1 MSIFE
6 KFIPKQEKEKN
17 MLHGKPLSIDSVMDD
32 RRGIIEEYSVKW
44 GDRKIFCKDDNY
56 RTVEKVFNVLIK
68 KNINPE
74 NLNQEDIEKLL
85 EKNEEK

>member
-6 KFIPKQEKEKN
+6 KFITKQEKQKDV
-17 MLHGKPLSIDSVMDD
+17 LHGKPLRIDSVMDD

-56 RTVEKVFNVLIK
+56 QTVKKVFNVLME

-74 NLNQEDIEKLL
+74 NLSQEDIEKLL